1 MRLPS
6 RKRRQSLN
14 ERLISIIVRVRPSLL
29 KEYEQAQQR
38 KKMTKEI
45 DLMIGLLER
54 RLKILG
60 VEMKRNGI
68 D

>member
-6 RKRRQSLN
+6 RKRRRSLN
-14 ERLISIIVRVRPSLL
+14 ESLIGVIVRVRPSLL
-29 KEYEQAQQR
+29 EEYEQAQQR
-38 KKMTKEI
+38 KKMMKEV

-60 VEMKRNGI
+60 MGMKRDGI